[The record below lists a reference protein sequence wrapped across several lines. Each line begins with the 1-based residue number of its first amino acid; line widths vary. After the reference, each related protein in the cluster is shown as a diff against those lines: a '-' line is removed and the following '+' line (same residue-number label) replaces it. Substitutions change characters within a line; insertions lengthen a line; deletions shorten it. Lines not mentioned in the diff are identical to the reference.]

1 MQATQPGA
9 SRSPSVAA
17 YTRPVPVPA
26 APGQKAPPSRT
37 AWCGADGEATPAVRQ
52 RATGQGDDD
61 VPAVDLFRRA
71 IRDQDEGAWQA
82 LVHGYARLVRTWVHR
97 HPCWPAV
104 CDQWSDDHWVM
115 ASFERFWQAMP
126 PERLVS
132 FPTVASLLRYL
143 KLCLHSALVD
153 ELRAQRA
160 RPPRPLP
167 PRRQPALRQ
176 ERSVDAL
183 ALDRLLEREL
193 WQAVAE
199 ALTPEEWL
207 VIRLTFLAEL
217 QPREIAL
224 GHPERFRTALDVYR
238 VKRRALGRLRR
249 GSVPLVG
256 RGGAPRPA
264 LSGGRDSGG
273 GSGKSSTGGPR

>member
-1 MQATQPGA
+1 
-9 SRSPSVAA
+9 
-17 YTRPVPVPA
+17 
-26 APGQKAPPSRT
+26 
-37 AWCGADGEATPAVRQ
+37 
-52 RATGQGDDD
+52 
-61 VPAVDLFRRA
+61 
-71 IRDQDEGAWQA
+71 
-82 LVHGYARLVRTWVHR
+82 VHH

-104 CDQWSDDHWVM
+104 CDQWTDDHWVM

-143 KLCLHSALVD
+143 KLCLHSELVD
-153 ELRAQRA
+153 EMRAQRA

-167 PRRQPALRQ
+167 SRDERAPRQ
-176 ERSVDAL
+176 EHAVDAP

-193 WQAVAE
+193 WQTVAR

-217 QPREIAL
+217 QPREIVL
-224 GHPERFRTALDVYR
+224 GHPERFPTAHHVYR

-249 GSVPLVG
+249 GSVLHVG
-256 RGGAPRPA
+256 RGGAA
-264 LSGGRDSGG
+264 GGAAGGR
-273 GSGKSSTGGPR
+273 